1 MGNYTRSTR
10 ATSGIPSTKKKVLA
24 NWPKRHV
31 TGGRPV
37 RPLWVCSI
45 QHWRNEEGARLTQPA
60 KGSRHDELKQQI
72 SIQDIHTSK
81 GEYGHE
87 QSTCFSKMRSKRT
100 IVTIKRRTRKKSH
113 SDWALGQAV
122 SAELHLGRFSN
133 WTGGGPE
140 QPDQPWKQCCFKQ
153 DTGPGEH
160 PHHLNVPWLYYTPNA
175 KSYWRHGH
183 LISIIHTKD
192 RQTDNHIV
200 NTTSC
205 ARLENMNLW
214 RMWGESL
221 GCPKLEQPNS

>member
-1 MGNYTRSTR
+1 MGLQHPALKEWGRCQAHSASQRKQAWWVKTANIH
-10 ATSGIPSTKKKVLA
+10 SGYPYIQ
-24 NWPKRHV
+24 R
-31 TGGRPV
+31 GV
-37 RPLWVCSI
+37 RPWTKYMLL
-45 QHWRNEEGARLTQPA
+45 QDA
-60 KGSRHDELKQQI
+60 QQKDN
-72 SIQDIHTSK
+72 SDNQ
-81 GEYGHE
+81 
-87 QSTCFSKMRSKRT
+87 
-100 IVTIKRRTRKKSH
+100 KKNKKAH